1 MEEMIGMADMGL
13 IFEVTDALEIDRE
26 VVRVELTKED
36 PGSVKV
42 VSGGLSGQDSLIEI
56 VVPQST
62 PLDEWLPTLEAALKA
77 IELK

>member
-1 MEEMIGMADMGL
+1 MEEMISMADMGL

-56 VVPQST
+56 VVPLSM
-62 PLDEWLPTLEAALKA
+62 PLDEWLPALEA
-77 IELK
+77 ELKTLDLK

>member
-26 VVRVELTKED
+26 LVRVELTKED

-42 VSGGLSGQDSLIEI
+42 VLGGLSRQDSLIEI
-56 VVPQST
+56 VVPLST
-62 PLDEWLPTLEAALKA
+62 PLDEWLPTLEA
-77 IELK
+77 ELKTLDL

>member
-1 MEEMIGMADMGL
+1 MEEMISMADMGL
-13 IFEVTDALEIDRE
+13 IFGVTDALKIDRE
-26 VVRVELTKED
+26 MVRVELTKED

-62 PLDEWLPTLEAALKA
+62 PLDEWLPTLEV
-77 IELK
+77 ELKDLDLK

>member
-1 MEEMIGMADMGL
+1 MEEMINMADIGL

-42 VSGGLSGQDSLIEI
+42 VSGGLSGQSGLIEI
-56 VVPQST
+56 VVPLNT
-62 PLDEWLPTLEAALKA
+62 KLEEWLPTLEAELKA
-77 IELK
+77 LDL

>member
-1 MEEMIGMADMGL
+1 MEEMLSMVDMGL

-36 PGSVKV
+36 PGSVKI

-56 VVPQST
+56 VVPLST
-62 PLDEWLPTLEAALKA
+62 PLDEWLPTLEADLKA
-77 IELK
+77 LDL